1 MQEMWWEDEM
11 KFIASME
18 KEVME
23 SCQTM
28 GLDSNTALMVEWNWV
43 WSPLKFSMIISTILL
58 QPILQGYK
66 EDYRVTVRKFK
77 RKAGIQILPFQG
89 IESQD
94 LIWSQI
100 TLHTGSQP
108 GQNLFIQTCIRHA
121 PVSQSCL
128 NCTLCREPGVKSHV
142 CTLHWGV

>member
-1 MQEMWWEDEM
+1 MQEMWREDEM

-28 GLDSNTALMVEWNWV
+28 GLDSNTALMVEWNQV

-66 EDYRVTVRKFK
+66 EDYKVSVRKFK
-77 RKAGIQILPFQG
+77 RKAGIQILSFQG

-94 LIWSQI
+94 LI
-100 TLHTGSQP
+100 
-108 GQNLFIQTCIRHA
+108 
-121 PVSQSCL
+121 
-128 NCTLCREPGVKSHV
+128 
-142 CTLHWGV
+142 

>member
-1 MQEMWWEDEM
+1 M

-28 GLDSNTALMVEWNWV
+28 GLDSNTALMVERNQV

-66 EDYRVTVRKFK
+66 EDYKVSVRKFK

-94 LIWSQI
+94 LI
-100 TLHTGSQP
+100 
-108 GQNLFIQTCIRHA
+108 
-121 PVSQSCL
+121 
-128 NCTLCREPGVKSHV
+128 
-142 CTLHWGV
+142 

>member
-1 MQEMWWEDEM
+1 MQEMWQEDEM

-28 GLDSNTALMVEWNWV
+28 GLDSNTALMVERNRV

-58 QPILQGYK
+58 QGYK
-66 EDYRVTVRKFK
+66 EDYKVSVRKFK

-94 LIWSQI
+94 LI
-100 TLHTGSQP
+100 
-108 GQNLFIQTCIRHA
+108 
-121 PVSQSCL
+121 
-128 NCTLCREPGVKSHV
+128 
-142 CTLHWGV
+142 